1 VNAQWIRHDAKIAKG
16 PQSIALLTR
25 THSDS
30 LGLTR
35 THSDSR
41 GFGRGNIAA
50 MSAMSQK
57 ELGGTFATLAALR
70 IHCAT
75 RRPAPTRYTVALRL
89 ECDEI
94 RINLRDQR
102 ASP

>member
-1 VNAQWIRHDAKIAKG
+1 VSAQWIRHDAKIAKV
-16 PQSIALLTR
+16 PQKHR
-25 THSDS
+25 TIDSDS
-30 LGLTR
+30 LGP
-35 THSDSR
+35 
-41 GFGRGNIAA
+41 GRGNITA

-57 ELGGTFATLAALR
+57 ELGGIFATFAALR